1 MALTQAIPITR
12 HPYADGSY
20 KKMLIDGNWV
30 DAASGKRFETHN
42 PATGELLATV
52 AEGDAEDVNRAV
64 AAARRAF
71 EGPWSKVKPFE
82 RQALLLKLADL
93 VEKNFEELS
102 QLDTLDMGAPN
113 SRTRGNKLR
122 VLGMLRYYAG
132 QATALHGE
140 TIENSL
146 PGEIFSYTLKEP
158 VGVVGAIIPWNGPLA
173 ASVWKIGPAIA
184 TGCTV
189 ILKPAEEAPLTS
201 LRLGELAMEA
211 GIPPGVVNVVPGYG
225 ETAGAALAS
234 HPDVDKVAFTGSHV
248 TGQSIVKASAGN
260 LKRVSLELGGKSPD
274 IVFADADL
282 DAAVPG
288 AAMAV
293 FANSGQICSAGTRLF
308 VESKVYDEFVGRVA
322 ECGKKL
328 QVGNGLDPNTQI
340 GPLVSAQ
347 QMERV
352 SGYLALDQKEGAKA
366 LAGGAPLTEGALSK
380 GYFVP
385 PTVFANVQD
394 NMRIAQ
400 EEIFGPVISA
410 ISFKDTDKLIQ
421 RANATTFGLGSGV
434 GTKDVSKA
442 HPAATR
448 AWQTAKV
455 FELHTFV
462 ILEGALAGYPL
473 TDVRAILYDGK
484 YHDVDSSEMSF
495 KIAGRE
501 ALKSG
506 DHFLL
511 AMHEFPD
518 GDALGSSLGLFCA
531 LGEMGK
537 ERGDERGG
545 TRAPLPQ
552 RHRRTAAQRAAVA
565 PAIPAR
571 AARDAAGP
579 SGDWSPPGVALDR
592 AAGAGAAARV
602 RGRGDGV
609 RRGRCDR
616 RQQPAAEYPRPQCRG
631 NSDLRRRRIHLD
643 REPRRRRDRA
653 AGGGRRRSRWLSRR
667 RLVRRRDGCPADL
680 PRRAPLVREA
690 NERDRPEDRRSEVDR
705 PRREGVRGG
714 GRHDPPGRTGCGCP
728 PDSRPSLLLLGRRKH
743 LAGERDR

>member
-1 MALTQAIPITR
+1 MAVTQALPIAS

-20 KKMLIDGNWV
+20 KKMLIDGKWV
-30 DAASGKRFETHN
+30 DAASGKKFETLN

-52 AEGDAEDVNRAV
+52 AEGDAEDINRAV
-64 AAARRAF
+64 TAARRAF

-82 RQALLLKLADL
+82 RQSLLLRLADL

-102 QLDTLDMGAPN
+102 QLDTLDMGAPI

-146 PGEIFSYTLKEP
+146 PGDIFSYTLKEP

-173 ASVWKIGPAIA
+173 ATVWKIGPAIA

-189 ILKPAEEAPLTS
+189 VLKPAEEAPLTS
-201 LRLGELAMEA
+201 LRLAELVMEA

-234 HPDVDKVAFTGSHV
+234 HPGVDKIAFTGSHV
-248 TGQSIVKASAGN
+248 TGQSIIRASAGN

-308 VESKVYDEFVGRVA
+308 VEHKIYDEFVSRVA
-322 ECGKKL
+322 EYGKKL

-340 GPLVSAQ
+340 GPLVSEQ
-347 QMERV
+347 QLERV
-352 SGYLALDQKEGAKA
+352 SGYLAIGQKEGATV
-366 LAGGAPLTEGALSK
+366 LAGGARLTEGALSK

-410 ISFKDTDKLIQ
+410 ISFQDSDDLMQ

-434 GTKDVSKA
+434 WTTNVSKA
-442 HPAATR
+442 VKISKALRAGSVWVNCYQAMDPA
-448 AWQTAKV
+448 V
-455 FELHTFV
+455 PF
-462 ILEGALAGYPL
+462 GGY
-473 TDVRAILYDGK
+473 K
-484 YHDVDSSEMSF
+484 MSGY
-495 KIAGRE
+495 GRE
-501 ALKSG
+501 SG
-506 DHFLL
+506 KQHLEEYL
-511 AMHEFPD
+511 NVKAVWI
-518 GDALGSSLGLFCA
+518 
-531 LGEMGK
+531 K
-537 ERGDERGG
+537 
-545 TRAPLPQ
+545 
-552 RHRRTAAQRAAVA
+552 TA
-565 PAIPAR
+565 
-571 AARDAAGP
+571 
-579 SGDWSPPGVALDR
+579 
-592 AAGAGAAARV
+592 
-602 RGRGDGV
+602 
-609 RRGRCDR
+609 
-616 RQQPAAEYPRPQCRG
+616 
-631 NSDLRRRRIHLD
+631 
-643 REPRRRRDRA
+643 
-653 AGGGRRRSRWLSRR
+653 
-667 RLVRRRDGCPADL
+667 
-680 PRRAPLVREA
+680 
-690 NERDRPEDRRSEVDR
+690 
-705 PRREGVRGG
+705 
-714 GRHDPPGRTGCGCP
+714 
-728 PDSRPSLLLLGRRKH
+728 
-743 LAGERDR
+743 

>member
-1 MALTQAIPITR
+1 MAVTQAIPITR

-20 KKMLIDGNWV
+20 KKMLIDGKWV
-30 DAASGKRFETHN
+30 DAASGKKFETHN

-52 AEGDAEDVNRAV
+52 AEGDAEDINRAV

-82 RQALLLKLADL
+82 RQSMLLRLAEL

-102 QLDTLDMGAPN
+102 QLDTLDMGAPIA
-113 SRTRGNKLR
+113 RTRGNKLR

-132 QATALHGE
+132 QTTALHGE

-158 VGVVGAIIPWNGPLA
+158 VGVVGAIIPWNGPLG

-189 ILKPAEEAPLTS
+189 VLKPAEEAPLTS
-201 LRLGELAMEA
+201 LRLAELCMEA
-211 GIPPGVVNVVPGYG
+211 GVPPGVVNVVPGYG

-248 TGQSIVKASAGN
+248 TGQSIIRASAGN

-308 VESKVYDEFVGRVA
+308 VESKIYDEFVGRVA
-322 ECGKKL
+322 EFGKKL

-352 SGYLALDQKEGAKA
+352 SGYLAIGQKEGAKA
-366 LAGGAPLTEGALSK
+366 LAGGSPLTEGALSK

-410 ISFKDTDKLIQ
+410 ISFKDSDELIK

-434 GTKDVSKA
+434 WTTNVSKA
-442 HPAATR
+442 HQVAKALRAGSVWVNCYQAMDPA
-448 AWQTAKV
+448 V
-455 FELHTFV
+455 PF
-462 ILEGALAGYPL
+462 GGY
-473 TDVRAILYDGK
+473 K
-484 YHDVDSSEMSF
+484 MSGY
-495 KIAGRE
+495 GRE
-501 ALKSG
+501 SG
-506 DHFLL
+506 KQHVEEYLNVK
-511 AMHEFPD
+511 AVWI
-518 GDALGSSLGLFCA
+518 
-531 LGEMGK
+531 K
-537 ERGDERGG
+537 
-545 TRAPLPQ
+545 
-552 RHRRTAAQRAAVA
+552 TA
-565 PAIPAR
+565 
-571 AARDAAGP
+571 
-579 SGDWSPPGVALDR
+579 
-592 AAGAGAAARV
+592 
-602 RGRGDGV
+602 
-609 RRGRCDR
+609 
-616 RQQPAAEYPRPQCRG
+616 
-631 NSDLRRRRIHLD
+631 
-643 REPRRRRDRA
+643 
-653 AGGGRRRSRWLSRR
+653 
-667 RLVRRRDGCPADL
+667 
-680 PRRAPLVREA
+680 
-690 NERDRPEDRRSEVDR
+690 
-705 PRREGVRGG
+705 
-714 GRHDPPGRTGCGCP
+714 
-728 PDSRPSLLLLGRRKH
+728 
-743 LAGERDR
+743 